1 MEETKLQLRA
11 KSDRKHLHIVDRIN
25 INFTVDISIL
35 PKASN
40 LTKFRMSGHL
50 PVLHASLSD
59 KKYKALMKII
69 DVAIPKLGNEGS
81 PNPQKPVRQPAQA
94 WKSKPM
100 PDQARP
106 APFQFPSRQEDLV
119 LQDDSDA
126 EDETDEHFEEASDG
140 IPNNS
145 PSTHQRTFELKFTVG
160 ELRGSLFRADP
171 EGRNPDKQLVLL
183 VAEHFALDFHIRP
196 FDMAAEIILKS
207 LNVEDLIDDDPSTN
221 FKRIVTSDALQEQSN
236 DNPLFFVKYV
246 KVKRESPEFM
256 TVYEAIE
263 TNVDVSISTINV
275 VITRKTVLTLLDFII
290 TTFTNPGNNQARTS
304 TQVIEGAT
312 EDSGEKVLGPAASN
326 DPPEADKIRVKINLD
341 SIGLIL
347 NNDGIRLATL
357 SLASADVG
365 IFLMGKTMRIGAR
378 LGNFS
383 LFDDVNEGAEEDS
396 PLRQLVTIQGDE
408 LADFRY
414 ETFDPEAIQSYP
426 GYNSS
431 IYLRS
436 GSIKVNFVEEPF
448 RKIIDYAIKFGK
460 MQALFNAARQAAMN
474 QASQMQENAN
484 QIHFDILVRTPIIVF
499 PRTNVG
505 GHAERDLLTAYLGE
519 LYAQN
524 KFVSLDNSE
533 NSENSAV
540 VNKIS
545 AGISKTRLTSE
556 FYFDDGQK
564 EELELLDKLDISFG
578 VTYLEH
584 TCNAER
590 PDLEVGFNPAVSDMS

>member
-1 MEETKLQLRA
+1 VEETKLQLRA

-25 INFTVDISIL
+25 INFTVDVSIL

-69 DVAIPKLGNEGS
+69 DMAIPKLGQEGS
-81 PNPQKPVRQPAQA
+81 PNPQKPVRQPAQE
-94 WKSKPM
+94 WRSKPTH
-100 PDQARP
+100 DQARR
-106 APFQFPSRQEDLV
+106 APFQFPSKQEDLV

-126 EDETDEHFEEASDG
+126 ETDEHFEEASDG
-140 IPNNS
+140 IPNDS

-207 LNVEDLIDDDPSTN
+207 LNVEDLIDDDPSTT

-236 DNPLFFVKYV
+236 DSPLFFVKYV

-263 TNVDVSISTINV
+263 TNVDISISTINV

-290 TTFTNPGNNQARTS
+290 TTFTNPGNNQKKTS

-312 EDSGEKVLGPAASN
+312 QDSGEKATDLAASN

-357 SLASADVG
+357 SLARADVG
-365 IFLMGKTMRIGAR
+365 MFLMGKTMRIGAR
-378 LGNFS
+378 LGDFS
-383 LFDDVNEGAEEDS
+383 LFDDINEGAEENS

-414 ETFDPEAIQSYP
+414 ETFDPEATQSYP

-436 GSIKVNFVEEPF
+436 GSIKINFVEEPF

-524 KFVSLDNSE
+524 KFVPLDNSE
-533 NSENSAV
+533 NSPV

-545 AGISKTRLTSE
+545 AGISKTRLTSD
-556 FYFDDGQK
+556 FYFNGGQK

-590 PDLEVGFNPAVSDMS
+590 PDLEVGFNPAISDIN